1 MTYEA
6 ENLKTAGI
14 NVKGISDTLKKET
27 NPTWD
32 YFKLL
37 LFVLFLIEL
46 VLFFM
51 AIIFGRLL
59 GYDLALTACFWLG
72 VIIAAC
78 YALIVLS
85 NVHVM
90 ISHKL
95 FRMIIKKKGMRYFY
109 KGTH

>member
-1 MTYEA
+1 
-6 ENLKTAGI
+6 
-14 NVKGISDTLKKET
+14 VKGISDTLKKDT

-51 AIIFGRLL
+51 AIIFGRVL

-72 VIIAAC
+72 VIMAAC
-78 YALIVLS
+78 YVLITLS
-85 NVHVM
+85 NVLVI

-95 FRMIIKKKGMRYFY
+95 FWMIIKRKGMQ
-109 KGTH
+109 

>member
-1 MTYEA
+1 
-6 ENLKTAGI
+6 
-14 NVKGISDTLKKET
+14 LKKES
-27 NPTWD
+27 NPTGD

-51 AIIFGRLL
+51 AIIFGRIF
-59 GYDLALTACFWLG
+59 GYDLGLTACFWLG

-85 NVHVM
+85 NVLV
-90 ISHKL
+90 IGSCKL
-95 FRMIIKKKGMRYFY
+95 FYITIKKKG
-109 KGTH
+109 

>member
-1 MTYEA
+1 
-6 ENLKTAGI
+6 
-14 NVKGISDTLKKET
+14 VKGISDILKKER

-46 VLFFM
+46 ILFFM

-85 NVHVM
+85 NVLVVA
-90 ISHKL
+90 SHKL
-95 FRMIIKKKGMRYFY
+95 FCMITRKR
-109 KGTH
+109 GTR

>member
-1 MTYEA
+1 
-6 ENLKTAGI
+6 
-14 NVKGISDTLKKET
+14 VKEISDTLKKET

-46 VLFFM
+46 ILFFI
-51 AIIFGRLL
+51 AIIFGRVL

-78 YALIVLS
+78 YALIALS
-85 NVHVM
+85 NVLVI

-95 FRMIIKKKGMRYFY
+95 FRMNIKKKGMQ
-109 KGTH
+109 

>member
-1 MTYEA
+1 
-6 ENLKTAGI
+6 
-14 NVKGISDTLKKET
+14 VKGISDTLKKET

-59 GYDLALTACFWLG
+59 GYDLALTACLWLG
-72 VIIAAC
+72 VIMAAC

-85 NVHVM
+85 NMLVIV
-90 ISHKL
+90 SHK
-95 FRMIIKKKGMRYFY
+95 FFCMIIKKKG
-109 KGTH
+109 

>member
-1 MTYEA
+1 M
-6 ENLKTAGI
+6 KTAGI
-14 NVKGISDTLKKET
+14 NVKGT

-46 VLFFM
+46 ILFFI
-51 AIIFGRLL
+51 AIIFGRFL

-85 NVHVM
+85 NVLVVV
-90 ISHKL
+90 SHKL
-95 FRMIIKKKGMRYFY
+95 FRMIIKKEEMR
-109 KGTH
+109 